1 MDRKLAEFHFMG
13 IFDIYREAYKVTL
26 SWKKIFSQI
35 ALAQTLSSAIIS
47 ALALNAINQSNL
59 QNQDLTQ
66 MGNPKY
72 TGNLKTR
79 FASEMIIFNVSKAIY
94 GLCSII
100 LSLFMTSAVVYTVAC
115 VYCSKDITF
124 KKVISAVPKLWKR
137 LMITFLWFLLIQFV
151 YFFIMSIVAALLM
164 LLLVV
169 SGILSVDKLGVK
181 STNNMSVLGIILAIP
196 IMIGFIYISFI
207 WYMAAVVSI
216 LEDIRGIKAIKK
228 GKNLIKGKIWIVFA
242 TYILLQICNTGTRY
256 AFSSLV
262 HGGSLAMVFQVSLR
276 IFCLLLQGI
285 FIHFGLVIQT
295 IIYFV
300 CKSHHK
306 ENIDKSSLG
315 DHLDGYHLGQNMDR
329 KSEEFESMGI
339 FDIYREAYKVTMSQ
353 KKIFSQIALALI
365 LPLAFIL
372 LAQIETAELL
382 SNKIFSNLKTVD
394 DNLLHSQVSSDLI
407 IFYVFI
413 SIYMLFTSVLS
424 LLATSV
430 IVYTVAYVYSSKDIN
445 FKKVMSVVPKV
456 WKRLMITFLW
466 KLLVLFVY
474 NVIIVLVI
482 ILLAILYVFLSKI
495 LSVHIYKSAVI
506 IFVILMTIFII
517 IGAMCITL
525 VWFLA
530 SVISILEDIRGIE
543 AMKKGKNLIKGKIRI
558 SWRIYFTF
566 QSCCAAVQFA
576 FRYQD
581 SLALV
586 GRVSL
591 GISCLLLLVIFIH
604 FGIVTQTIVYFVC
617 KSHHKENID
626 KSSLA
631 DHLDGYYLGYYV
643 PLNEDANLHLEG
655 NSV

>member
-1 MDRKLAEFHFMG
+1 MDQKLAEFHFMG
-13 IFDIYREAYKVTL
+13 IFDIYREAYKVTV

-35 ALAQTLSSAIIS
+35 ALHRLKS

-59 QNQDLTQ
+59 QNLDLTP

-94 GLCSII
+94 GICSVI

-124 KKVISAVPKLWKR
+124 KKVMSAVPKLWKR

-151 YFFIMSIVAALLM
+151 YIFIMSIVVALLM
-164 LLLVV
+164 FLLVV
-169 SGILSVDKLGVK
+169 SGILSVDKLAVK
-181 STNNMSVLGIILAIP
+181 STSNMPVVGMILAILF
-196 IMIGFIYISFI
+196 MIGFIYISFI

-228 GKNLIKGKIWIVFA
+228 AKNLIKGKIWIVFV
-242 TYILLQICNTGTRY
+242 TYILLQICNTSTLY

-262 HGGSLAMVFQVSLR
+262 VHEGSLAMVFRVSYG
-276 IFCLLLQGI
+276 IFCLVLQGI

-315 DHLDGYHLGQNMDR
+315 DHLDGYHLGQYVPLSKDEDIQLA
-329 KSEEFESMGI
+329 EEFKSTGI
-339 FDIYREAYKVTMSQ
+339 FDIYREAYK
-353 KKIFSQIALALI
+353 IAFALI

-372 LAQIETAELL
+372 LAQIEIAELL
-382 SNKIFSNLKTVD
+382 SNKIFSNLKSFD
-394 DNLLHSQVSSDLI
+394 DNLHSQVYSDLI
-407 IFYVFI
+407 IFYVFTAI
-413 SIYMLFTSVLS
+413 SMLFTYVLS
-424 LLATSV
+424 LLPTSA
-430 IVYTVAYVYSSKDIN
+430 IVYTVACVYYSKDIS

-466 KLLVLFVY
+466 KFFILFVY
-474 NVIIVLVI
+474 NFIIVLVT
-482 ILLAILYVFLSKI
+482 ILLAIFYFCLSKI
-495 LSVHIYKSAVI
+495 LSVHIHKLAVI
-506 IFVILMTIFII
+506 IFGIPMMIFIM
-517 IGAMCITL
+517 IGAMCVTL

-530 SVISILEDIRGIE
+530 SVISILEDVSGIE
-543 AMKKGKNLIKGKIRI
+543 AMKRGKNLIKGKIWI

-566 QSCCAAVQFA
+566 QSYCAAVQFA
-576 FRYQD
+576 FRYHVVHGD

-586 GRVSL
+586 VRLSL
-591 GISCLLLLVIFIH
+591 GICYLLLLVIFIY

-626 KSSLA
+626 KCSLA
-631 DHLDGYYLGYYV
+631 DHLDGYYLGNYV
-643 PLNEDANLHLEG
+643 PLNEDENLHLGG
-655 NSV
+655 NFV

>member
-1 MDRKLAEFHFMG
+1 MDQKLAEFHFMG
-13 IFDIYREAYKVTL
+13 IFDIYREAYKVTV

-35 ALAQTLSSAIIS
+35 ALALTLPLAIIYLAQIEIS

-59 QNQDLTQ
+59 QNLDLTQ

-72 TGNLKTR
+72 TDNLKTR

-94 GLCSII
+94 GICSVI

-124 KKVISAVPKLWKR
+124 KKVMSAVPKLWKR

-151 YFFIMSIVAALLM
+151 YIFIMSIVVALLM
-164 LLLVV
+164 FLLVV
-169 SGILSVDKLGVK
+169 SGILSVDKLAVK
-181 STNNMSVLGIILAIP
+181 STSNMPVVGMILAILF
-196 IMIGFIYISFI
+196 MIGFIYISFI

-228 GKNLIKGKIWIVFA
+228 GKNLIKGKIWIVFV
-242 TYILLQICNTGTRY
+242 TYILLQI
-256 AFSSLV
+256 S
-262 HGGSLAMVFQVSLR
+262 MVFRVSYG
-276 IFCLLLQGI
+276 IFCLVLQGI

-315 DHLDGYHLGQNMDR
+315 DHLDGYHLGQYVPL
-329 KSEEFESMGI
+329 KEFQSMGI
-339 FDIYREAYKVTMSQ
+339 FDIYREAYKVTLSW
-353 KKIFSQIALALI
+353 KKIFSQIAFALI

-372 LAQIETAELL
+372 LAQIEIAELL
-382 SNKIFSNLKTVD
+382 SNKIFSNLKSFD
-394 DNLLHSQVSSDLI
+394 DNLHSQVSSDLI
-407 IFYVFI
+407 IFYLFTAI
-413 SIYMLFTSVLS
+413 SMLFTSVLS
-424 LLATSV
+424 LLPTSA
-430 IVYTVAYVYSSKDIN
+430 IVYTVACVYSSKDIS

-456 WKRLMITFLW
+456 WKRLMITLLW
-466 KLLVLFVY
+466 KFFILFVY
-474 NVIIVLVI
+474 NFIIVLVT
-482 ILLAILYVFLSKI
+482 ILLAIFYFCLSKI
-495 LSVHIYKSAVI
+495 LSVHIHKLAVI
-506 IFVILMTIFII
+506 IFGIPMMIFIM
-517 IGAMCITL
+517 IGAMCVTL

-530 SVISILEDIRGIE
+530 SVISILEDVSGIE
-543 AMKKGKNLIKGKIRI
+543 AMKRGKNLIKGKIWI

-576 FRYQD
+576 FRYHVVHGD

-586 GRVSL
+586 VRLSL
-591 GISCLLLLVIFIH
+591 GICYLLLLVIFIH

-617 KSHHKENID
+617 KSHHKENMD

-631 DHLDGYYLGYYV
+631 DHLDGYYLGNYV
-643 PLNEDANLHLEG
+643 PLNEDENLHLGG
-655 NSV
+655 NFV